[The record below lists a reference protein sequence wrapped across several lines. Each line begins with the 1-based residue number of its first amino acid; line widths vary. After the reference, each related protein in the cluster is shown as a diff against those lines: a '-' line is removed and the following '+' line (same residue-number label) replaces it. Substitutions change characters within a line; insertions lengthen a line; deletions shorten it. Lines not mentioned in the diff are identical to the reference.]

1 MSGGIYLLS
10 FLVLC
15 KLCIVVTECK
25 LSMILNDPFFIGI
38 CFFTIG
44 FLSLVGF
51 TSAYLN
57 YFFKS
62 KIYRY
67 YSLYILTLLLFVAT
81 VYIKDT
87 GDFPLKSNR
96 RIIMQL
102 VVDGLQM
109 LSALLFCSFIYHAM
123 VLQHP
128 KYKKLK
134 KTYYGYVGFTG
145 LYFIIMFIFPHFV
158 RVSFPF
164 FLITR
169 LIIYVIA
176 LLFYYHIGKELKVVF
191 FRYLFMGTTI
201 LFISGILA
209 LWDSTV
215 NSATSIYTGF
225 HYLCYGYF
233 FENSCFIGAFIYKYF
248 IVDKEKNEVEHQHE
262 VQLFATKIEMQ
273 KQTMDYIGKEIH
285 DNIGQK
291 LTLASLYTQQ
301 LEHENNNSNIKEN
314 IDNISILINESLAEM
329 RELSKSLTDN
339 TIEKNGIIQLME
351 DECERV
357 RKLNLC
363 SVKFSCPK
371 RNIELNYDSK
381 TVLVR
386 IVQEFFQNSIKHSDC
401 KNLTL
406 QLNTDDNSVELILID
421 DGKGFDISKTYTNGI
436 GLINSKKRTE
446 MLNGLFKL
454 DSQLNIGTKITVTLP
469 L

>member
-1 MSGGIYLLS
+1 
-10 FLVLC
+10 
-15 KLCIVVTECK
+15 
-25 LSMILNDPFFIGI
+25 MILNDPFFIGI

-62 KIYRY
+62 KIYQY
-67 YSLYILTLLLFVAT
+67 YSLYILTLLLFVIT
-81 VYIKDT
+81 VYVKDT
-87 GDFPLKSNR
+87 GDFPLKSDR
-96 RIIMQL
+96 RNIMQL

-123 VLQHP
+123 VLQHV

-134 KTYYGYVGFTG
+134 KWYYSYVGLTG
-145 LYFIIMFIFPHFV
+145 LYFIIMFLFPHFV

-169 LIIYVIA
+169 LIIYLIA
-176 LLFYYHIGKELKVVF
+176 ILFYFHIGKELKVVF
-191 FRYLFMGTTI
+191 FRYLFLGTTF
-201 LFISGILA
+201 LFVSGIMA
-209 LWDSTV
+209 LWDSTA
-215 NSATSIYTGF
+215 NSKTSIYTGF

-233 FENSCFIGAFIYKYF
+233 FENICFIGAFIYKYF
-248 IVDKEKNEVEHQHE
+248 IVDKEKHEVEHQHE

-273 KQTMDYIGKEIH
+273 QQTMEYIGKEIH

-301 LEHENNNSNIKEN
+301 LEHENKAPNIKNN
-314 IDNISILINESLAEM
+314 IDNISLLINESLAEM

-339 TIEKNGIIQLME
+339 TIENNSIYKLIE
-351 DECERV
+351 DECDRV

-363 SVKFSCPK
+363 SVKFISNT
-371 RNIELNYDSK
+371 RSIDLGYQSK
-381 TVLVR
+381 AVLIR

-406 QLNTDDNSVELILID
+406 QLSAFENSIELLLVDN
-421 DGKGFDISKTYTNGI
+421 GKGFDKNKIYTNGI
-436 GLINSKKRTE
+436 GLKNMKKRTE
-446 MLNGLFKL
+446 MLNGNFIL
-454 DSQLNIGTKITVTLP
+454 DSKLNVGTKITVTLP
-469 L
+469 I